1 MVQNT
6 GAASSSASCA
16 SSALAPAASTPEPAH
31 ISGRRAERSNSAAAR
46 LLWPVGDTRL
56 ARRLHRV
63 TQPTLLVFGQDD
75 RVLPSPYRRHL
86 VDLDAPQTLA
96 GLVEE
101 FLSS

>member
-1 MVQNT
+1 MALPDGADRVEWTVQQV
-6 GAASSSASCA
+6 
-16 SSALAPAASTPEPAH
+16 
-31 ISGRRAERSNSAAAR
+31 RAQEAAAR

-75 RVLPSPYRRHL
+75 RVLPSPYRRRFQRAQPRARLEVVEGAGHL